1 MIDNGSMLSIRAL
14 VQLAITYRDLDP
26 QAQAALDA
34 LGRCTD
40 ALALPAQTVEDREC
54 MEKLERWLQIAS
66 LEGVGR
72 AGDLAHAIRTSLF
85 PSAALAAPHSCR
97 MK

>member
-1 MIDNGSMLSIRAL
+1 
-14 VQLAITYRDLDP
+14 
-26 QAQAALDA
+26 
-34 LGRCTD
+34 
-40 ALALPAQTVEDREC
+40 

-72 AGDLAHAIRTSLF
+72 AGDLAHAIRTSLY

-97 MK
+97 IK